1 MSQTNCTQYTT
12 GTCAPTLNANASDAT
27 LFDVAPLTGPWSSID
42 STCPV
47 GQTMFVGRALAA
59 PAAPAAPSG
68 LSGQSTTNQQGPFY
82 YTCATNLD
90 NAKAIF
96 GAQQPNQWPLQ
107 RSRSLCNSG
116 GNIYTSCSYFNDDP
130 SAGVVSAQVLSASHK

>member
-12 GTCAPTLNANASDAT
+12 GTCAPTLDANASNVT
-27 LFDVAPLTGPWSSID
+27 LFDVAPLTGPWSRIGSM
-42 STCPV
+42 CPV
-47 GQTMFVGRALAA
+47 GQTMFVGRAIN
-59 PAAPAAPSG
+59 
-68 LSGQSTTNQQGPFY
+68 QQQGPFY
-82 YTCATNLD
+82 YACATNLD

-116 GNIYTSCSYFNDDP
+116 GNIYTSCLYFNDNP
-130 SAGVVSAQVLSASHK
+130 SNVVSAQVLSNNRADTQ

>member
-12 GTCAPTLNANASDAT
+12 GTCAPTLDVNASNAT
-27 LFDVAPLTGPWSSID
+27 LFDVAPLTGPWSIID

-47 GQTMFVGRALAA
+47 GQTMFVGRAI
-59 PAAPAAPSG
+59 S
-68 LSGQSTTNQQGPFY
+68 SINNQSTTKQQQQQGSFY

-116 GNIYTSCSYFNDDP
+116 GNIYTSCLYFNDNP
-130 SAGVVSAQVLSASHK
+130 SNVVSAQVLSNNRQ